1 MIPDNLRY
9 HKEHEWVRVEG
20 KQAVIGI
27 SDHAQEAL
35 GDIVFFQL
43 PQIGAKVKAGQEIGE
58 VESTKATSS
67 IYTPI
72 SGTVSKVNVAL
83 NEKPELANKDPY
95 GGGWVAHRNG
105 QPRRSQRADGR
116 EGLRGVPRQRSE
128 VRFWG
133 EHARHN
139 THRHH
144 RSRDRRLRGS
154 HSRGP
159 ARRAGHPRRERG
171 CGRLVPELGLHSQ
184 QVAAG
189 LRGTR
194 SED

>member
-72 SGTVSKVNVAL
+72 SGIVSKANVAL

-95 GGGWVAHRNG
+95 GEGWVAIIEMANPAEVNG
-105 QPRRSQRADGR
+105 LMDAK
-116 EGLRGVPRQRSE
+116 
-128 VRFWG
+128 
-133 EHARHN
+133 AY
-139 THRHH
+139 
-144 RSRDRRLRGS
+144 
-154 HSRGP
+154 
-159 ARRAGHPRRERG
+159 
-171 CGRLVPELGLHSQ
+171 
-184 QVAAG
+184 AAY
-189 LRGTR
+189 LDK
-194 SED
+194 EA